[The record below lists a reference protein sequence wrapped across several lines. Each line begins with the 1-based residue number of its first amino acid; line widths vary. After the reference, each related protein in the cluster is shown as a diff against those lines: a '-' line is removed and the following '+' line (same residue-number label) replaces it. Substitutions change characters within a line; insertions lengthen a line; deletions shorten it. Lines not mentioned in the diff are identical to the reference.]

1 MNAVSIGPLVFASDR
16 LAAILGVFAFM
27 ITATILARRMDR
39 AISAWASWALVAGL
53 VAARLGHV
61 GLHWHSFAG
70 EPWRV
75 FAIWQGGF
83 EPLAGLA
90 GVLLVSALMIRS
102 SLAGLGA
109 AAALGIGLFVWAGV
123 GALTKATLGQPAPA
137 VALQQL
143 DGLPMAISDVAG
155 KPAIVNIW
163 ASWCPPCRREM
174 PLLAEVAA
182 SRTDV
187 TFLFVNQGEEAD
199 KIRSYL
205 ARDRLSLNSIL
216 LDRSMQVA
224 RHYGVPGL
232 PVTLFLRADGALA
245 SMHVGEI
252 SREALSAGIDRLAGA
267 R

>member
-123 GALTKATLGQPAPA
+123 GALTKATLGQPAPT